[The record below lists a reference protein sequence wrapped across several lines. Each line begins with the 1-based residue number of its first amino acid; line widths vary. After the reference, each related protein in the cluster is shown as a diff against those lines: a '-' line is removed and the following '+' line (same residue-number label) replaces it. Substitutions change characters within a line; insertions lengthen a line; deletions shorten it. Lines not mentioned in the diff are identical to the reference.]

1 MSVPEEP
8 RPASRLWVGAIILA
22 VLLLMLFGRRVF
34 PGAGATDPAA
44 ARTDIE
50 VIQEALGRYRDDRGA
65 YPTTAQGLDAL
76 RGPYLPAGVPNDP
89 WGRPYRYTSP
99 GRGSGYDLYTLGRDG
114 QPGGRGPDA
123 DVSTSGP

>member
-1 MSVPEEP
+1 MSSSDEEP
-8 RPASRLWVGAIILA
+8 RSPSRLWVGAIIVA
-22 VLLLMLFGRRVF
+22 VLLLMFFGRRVF
-34 PGAGATDPAA
+34 PGGTDPAA

-50 VIQEALGRYRDDRGA
+50 VIQEALGRYREDRGA

-99 GRGSGYDLYTLGRDG
+99 GRASGYDLYSLGRDG
-114 QPGGRGPDA
+114 RPGGAGKDA
-123 DVSTSGP
+123 DVSRSGP